1 MSTTYLKEAVPAAQV
16 AKNLADV
23 KQTVTSVIADI
34 RERGDGAVREYSA
47 KFDNWSPPD
56 FRLSAGQV
64 EDIIATLPAQVISDI
79 EFAQAQI
86 RHFAQ
91 AQLASMTE
99 IEVETLPG
107 VFLGHRHLPVS
118 SAGAYIPGGRYPLTA
133 SAHMTVLTAKVAGVD
148 RVVAC
153 TPPIR
158 GEIPAATV
166 AAAHLAGA
174 DEIYLLGGVQA
185 VTALAL
191 GTETIGKVDLLAGPG
206 NAYVAEAKRQLF
218 GEVGI
223 DLFAGP
229 TEILVIADSAADP
242 EVVATDLLSQAEH
255 GPDSPAILVTTARSL
270 GETVL
275 TYIDAIL
282 PAMPTRDFAGP
293 AWRDHG
299 QVIVADSI
307 EEAFTIADSF
317 AAEHVE
323 VLTASPRDAL
333 TAMRNYGALFLGEG
347 TCVSYGDK
355 VIGTNHVLPTRGA
368 ARYTGGLWV
377 GKYLKT
383 VTYQE
388 VRDPASS
395 ALLGEVC
402 GRASRVELFEGHA
415 RSGDIRAARVRGS
428 RPAWLAEALDNTA
441 LDNTASDNTAQDSR

>member
-1 MSTTYLKEAVPAAQV
+1 MSKTYLKEAVPAAQV
-16 AKNLADV
+16 AADLAGV
-23 KQTVTSVIADI
+23 RETVTAVIADI
-34 RERGDGAVREYSA
+34 RARGDEAVRAYSA
-47 KFDNWSPPD
+47 RFDNWSPDD
-56 FRLSAGQV
+56 FRLTAAQV
-64 EDIIATLPAQVISDI
+64 EDIIATLPAQVIDDI
-79 EFAQAQI
+79 EFAQAQV
-86 RHFAQ
+86 RGFAR
-91 AQLASMTE
+91 AQLASMRE

-107 VFLGHRHLPVS
+107 VFLGHKHLPVE

-133 SAHMTVLTAKVAGVD
+133 SAHMTVLTAKIAGVG
-148 RVVAC
+148 RVAAC

-166 AAAHLAGA
+166 AAMYLAGA

-191 GTETIGKVDLLAGPG
+191 GTQSIGKVDLLAGPG

-229 TEILVIADSAADP
+229 TEILVIADETADP
-242 EVVATDLLSQAEH
+242 EVVAVDLLSQAEH
-255 GPDSPAILVTTARSL
+255 GPDSPAILITTSAAL
-270 GETVL
+270 GATVL
-275 TYIDAIL
+275 EYIGRIL
-282 PAMPTRDFAGP
+282 PAMPTNDFAGP

-299 QVIVADSI
+299 QVIVTNGID
-307 EEAFTIADSF
+307 EAFAVADSF

-333 TAMRNYGALFLGEG
+333 GTMRNYGALFLGEG

-388 VRDPASS
+388 VRNPAAS

-415 RSGDIRAARVRGS
+415 RSGDIRAAKVDGP
-428 RPAWLAEALDNTA
+428 RPRWLATA
-441 LDNTASDNTAQDSR
+441 LDNTGLDSR